1 MAESPL
7 IRAQRLSRRYGER
20 LAVQDLSFELQ
31 RGEVLGFLG
40 LNGAGKSTSL
50 NLLSGNLRPDSGQ
63 VWIAGHD
70 LARAS
75 RAARARLGYLPEHP
89 PLLRDLRVDEYLRYA
104 ARLHGVA
111 RTRLTIAVDEAK
123 VRCGLEAVGR
133 QLIGTLSKGYQQRLG
148 IAQAIVHQPDVVL
161 LDEPTV
167 GLDPAQIRDIRS
179 LIRELGHDHAVMLSS
194 HILPEVEAL
203 CSRVLILHRGRVVFS
218 ETMDSLSGDHDT
230 LQVAFARPP
239 ALDQLAA
246 LEGVVTVEALGGGRF
261 RLRQDRPVADALT
274 RAAVERDWG
283 LTELAPQQRGLEQ
296 MFVELTCADEPHK
309 EAAG

>member
-7 IRAQRLSRRYGER
+7 IRAQRLSRRYGEY

-63 VWIAGHD
+63 VWMAGHD
-70 LARAS
+70 LARAP

-111 RTRLTIAVDEAK
+111 RARLTIAVDEAK

-167 GLDPAQIRDIRS
+167 GLDPAQIRDIRG

-246 LEGVVTVEALGGGRF
+246 LDGVVTVEALGGGRF